1 MLLLAAVLLAAV
13 PALPAAAAGAADDGA
28 QGGGAAPGTT
38 PPAAGATSFV
48 FAPCNRTY
56 QRNGTELEPV
66 HQGAVTLLLASPHN
80 QLTLEQHRL
89 DLTPLPDGTHRAH
102 FEVTF
107 AGEGELVMD
116 VEMGGS
122 VSRLEDRVRIPRQK
136 EVVDARVKLAR
147 SEAGYELTPVE
158 LPKEVKIR
166 IESDLAARFATIC
179 DSFTFL
185 LGLDCDPLRA
195 GLSRAAFAMPE
206 PGETY
211 LLPAECVSD
220 DVARRLDAYLGLAP
234 RDGG

>member
-1 MLLLAAVLLAAV
+1 MLLLAAVLVLPGAV
-13 PALPAAAAGAADDGA
+13 AAAAADGA
-28 QGGGAAPGTT
+28 PDGVAPGTT

-56 QRNGTELEPV
+56 QRNGTVLEPV
-66 HQGAVTLLLASPHN
+66 HQGAVTLHLASPHN

-89 DLTPLPDGTHRAH
+89 DLTPLADGTHRAH
-102 FEVTF
+102 FEALF
-107 AGEGELVMD
+107 GGEGELVMD

-122 VSRLEDRVRIPRQK
+122 VSRMEDRVRVPRQTK
-136 EVVDARVKLAR
+136 VIDARLKLAR

-158 LPKEVKIR
+158 LPKEVVIR
-166 IESDLAARFATIC
+166 IESDLANRFATLC
-179 DSFTFL
+179 DSFTLL

-195 GLSRAAFAMPE
+195 ALSRAAFPMPE

-220 DVARRLDAYLGLAP
+220 EVARRLDAYLGLAP
-234 RDGG
+234 REGG